1 MKSEAV
7 AEKIK
12 KGLLQL
18 NMTEKAIV
26 CYVALLESGSS
37 AIQDI
42 SRLTGINRVTI
53 YAAIE
58 ELKNMGLV
66 FETRKGR
73 RKLFVAESPDD
84 LKNILEEKKE
94 KLRAE
99 ESLLANFILP
109 TLKAVDVRQENK
121 PQIKFFEGLEG
132 IYKVYDNYILN
143 SPNVIGCGSYDSVM
157 KVSSLD
163 IEKKYIH
170 TMRKRKIFFRG
181 ILEDTEMNHKF
192 DEISKGV
199 MHNKFL
205 PAGQKV
211 TSDILIF
218 GSTVALISY
227 EKKSATLI
235 EDESI
240 AQALKM
246 YLEFMWE
253 RL

>member
-1 MKSEAV
+1 MKNEAV

-12 KGLLQL
+12 KALLQL
-18 NMTEKAIV
+18 NLTEKAIL

-37 AIQDI
+37 SIQDI
-42 SRLTGINRVTI
+42 SRLTGVNRVTI
-53 YAAIE
+53 YAAVE
-58 ELKNMGLV
+58 ELKNKGLA

-73 RKLFVAESPDD
+73 RKLFMAEEPDE

-94 KLRAE
+94 QIRMEEKLLE
-99 ESLLANFILP
+99 NFILP
-109 TLKAVDVRQENK
+109 TLKAVDARQENK
-121 PQIKFFEGLEG
+121 PQIKFFEGAEG
-132 IYKVYDNYILN
+132 IYKVYDDYILKN
-143 SPNVIGCGSYDSVM
+143 PNVIGCGSYDSVM
-157 KVSSLD
+157 KVSSWD
-163 IEKKYIH
+163 IEKKYIEK
-170 TMRKRKIFFRG
+170 MRQRKILYRG
-181 ILEDTEMNHKF
+181 ILEDTEMNHQF

-205 PAGQKV
+205 PEGAKV
-211 TSDILIF
+211 SSDILVF
-218 GSTVALISY
+218 GSAVALISY

-240 AQALKM
+240 AEALKM

>member
-1 MKSEAV
+1 MKSEVV
-7 AEKIK
+7 AEKLK

-18 NMTEKAIV
+18 DLTEKAIL

-37 AIQDI
+37 SIQDI
-42 SRLTGINRVTI
+42 SRLTGVNRVTI

-58 ELKNMGLV
+58 ELKSKRLV

-73 RKLFVAESPDD
+73 RKLLVAESPDG
-84 LKNILEEKKE
+84 LKNILEEKKNKIGEEE
-94 KLRAE
+94 KILE
-99 ESLLANFILP
+99 NFILP
-109 TLKAVDVRQENK
+109 TLKAVDARQENK
-121 PQIKFFEGLEG
+121 PQIKFFEGIEG
-132 IYKVYDNYILN
+132 IYKVYDDYILK
-143 SPNVIGCGSYDSVM
+143 SMNVLGCGSYDSVM
-157 KVSSLD
+157 KVSGWEV
-163 IEKKYIH
+163 EKKYIEQ
-170 TMRKRKIFFRG
+170 MRKKKIFFRG
-181 ILEDTEMNHKF
+181 ILEDTEINRKF

-205 PAGQKV
+205 PEGKKV
-211 TSDILIF
+211 SSDILVF
-218 GSTVALISY
+218 GSMLALISY

-240 AQALKM
+240 AEALKM